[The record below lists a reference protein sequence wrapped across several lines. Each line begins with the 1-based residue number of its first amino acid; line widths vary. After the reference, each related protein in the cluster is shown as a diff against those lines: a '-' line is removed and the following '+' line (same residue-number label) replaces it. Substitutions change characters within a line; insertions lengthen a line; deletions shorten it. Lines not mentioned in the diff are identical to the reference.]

1 MKSKTLK
8 RINKIEKLTND
19 LFELGTM
26 TNEESRLVNKINT
39 LANKIII
46 DDSVLTGCDKVA
58 EHFKKRST
66 AILCH
71 VSDTSEEYAKSD
83 TECTRSIVS
92 FSRGTAY
99 PFTDSQGTSW
109 TYAVPAPKAPVTESL
124 FA

>member
-19 LFELGTM
+19 LFELDTL
-26 TNEESRLVNKINT
+26 TNQESRLVNKINT

-46 DDSVLTGCDKVA
+46 DASVLTGCEKVA
-58 EHFKKRST
+58 EHFKKQSS
-66 AILCH
+66 ALLCY

-83 TECTRSIVS
+83 AECTRSIVS
-92 FSRGTAY
+92 YNRGSAY
-99 PFTDSQGTSW
+99 PFTDSQGTTW
-109 TYAVPAPKAPVTESL
+109 VYAVPAPKAPVTASL